1 MSDFQV
7 TRAHLKSAC
16 DAKNWDLLDKLL
28 EIDAS
33 RINDNSLYTD
43 TWGIWWGLLME
54 TARLGAVD
62 GVKVLLKHGAKRD
75 LACWGDGIEQTP
87 LEMAQQ
93 FPEIVAL
100 LTSTQTPDYVRK
112 TDPPLPQGESPDDAA
127 VNRQG
132 EIRDKTG
139 VLFQTPIL
147 KSEDPD

>member
-1 MSDFQV
+1 MPDFKV

-33 RINDNSLYTD
+33 GINDNSLYTD

-54 TARLGAVD
+54 TARLGATD
-62 GVKVLLKHGAKRD
+62 GVRVLLKHAAKRD

-87 LEMAQQ
+87 LEMAQD
-93 FPEIVAL
+93 FPDIVAL
-100 LTSTQTPDYVRK
+100 LTNTQTPGYVR
-112 TDPPLPQGESPDDAA
+112 TSDPPLPQGESPDDAA

-139 VLFQTPIL
+139 IVFQTPIL
-147 KSEDPD
+147 KPGNSD